1 MEEACPLPIH
11 MISLLAFR
19 LPYVPP
25 TNDKYGIVGSASST
39 PAVVSFL
46 QGAGKQEWVNR
57 RLRVAEEE
65 VKR

>member
-19 LPYVPP
+19 LAYIPP
-25 TNDKYGIVGSASST
+25 TNDKCRIVGSATNT

-46 QGAGKQEWVNR
+46 QGVGKQEWGNR

-65 VKR
+65 VER